1 MFVKDVNPKTYCGC
15 KEDSRYFLKENM
27 LSELVTEYQK
37 EQARQNLGID
47 SSGSIISNI
56 FKRIEKDKDNI
67 IIEYNIIPDK
77 INYSLNSGSPKEID
91 TIEGTYYKIGITGQS
106 VNDITIETVYTKDND
121 IKTDISTKKFYGNV
135 LSIDETSSE
144 NGVLNIKYTFKDDL
158 GKIDSKQITYNPIS
172 NNLLIDGTNA
182 QSNTLDINPTTI
194 DNNLKYQIPVLN
206 RYNRPGKVNI
216 EIESVSSDKP
226 GLITPDDYN
235 TFNEIQSLLTH
246 GDGEIISTG
255 DPFDTEITDSKFTI
269 NYNYKNLEG
278 GGESNITIPLVTDT
292 KAGLMSPTQY
302 DNLSLLDNNL
312 LNNLLIGGNDVNLI
326 SGELTEGGYKITVPQ
341 LRPNDYNPDEQ
352 QYEDITIPN
361 VTDSSN
367 GLMLGSDKLKL
378 DSITLDD
385 NNKIDSSMLPS
396 YVDDVVDIAVVAN
409 TLPTDNMANGDLG
422 FNTTDNKF
430 YLYNTNTKW
439 IDVSMTNPV
448 ETGKIYIATK
458 DGNKQYRW
466 SGTTMVQITSGNLV
480 IGTVTGTAF
489 DGGKGKAIEDW
500 KNLLSTYSYSV
511 LNIAVPDSNKVT
523 IDYNYTTFGTLSSQL
538 RHLDIPTVTTSL
550 AGVMSASDKAKLD
563 SIEEN
568 ANNYTLPTASVMDLG
583 GIKAGAEPAYD
594 ISEEYI
600 AYTNSIGNAC
610 IKLPLIG
617 GKSGDVNVN
626 QGLLSLT
633 DYNTFKSKQ
642 DALVSGTNI
651 KTINNQSIL
660 GSGNINIESGES
672 STIYDLTKINA
683 LTGSSS
689 SSDVQ
694 SAFTPLSGGS
704 SPSVPQVGNILRTND
719 TGYPYNT
726 VVYAQS
732 TDNGEGI
739 KSFKYLSGTVI
750 RTIQVMPDFSAVN
763 VTEINLA
770 ETGYEPKKYDYDK
783 VMALSNESTQPDVNK
798 AFTPIGGDA
807 VELPMPGDLLVS
819 TNDKNHVIFLA
830 REQST
835 MSNAPFNIKYIYGST
850 LRIINIRLSPMF
862 SISVVDTD
870 LYKEDADK
878 EVLKINPLTSAN
890 GSHTVDVGVTYQQLK
905 DAISDSKIIMDSSGR
920 IYAASGTDT
929 LTLKNIDI
937 AHNVL
942 DCSVYSI
949 PSYSGTTATY
959 TTKGYGFVSN
969 IIIPVTFL
977 SGSLNGTNESIKYT
991 DMMNAIFYGSILD
1004 DRGIRYNAYVESSP
1018 RSIILTALKDAT
1030 TYVSYT
1036 IGMSDNG
1043 GLKLMAR
1050 TETVNIGISA
1060 GDKAKL
1066 DKITA
1071 PTINTLSNTQ
1081 ITDNSVDKLKLIND
1095 KLNELMNILHSEGL
1109 ITKENQS

>member
-361 VTDSSN
+361 VTNSSN
-367 GLMLGSDKLKL
+367 GLMLSSDKTKL

-396 YVDDVVDIAVVAN
+396 YVDDVIDIAVVAN
-409 TLPTDNMANGDLG
+409 TLPIDNMVNGDLG

-466 SGTTMVQITSGNLV
+466 SGTTMVQITSSNLV

-719 TGYPYNT
+719 TGYPFNT

-739 KSFKYLSGTVI
+739 KSFKYLSGATI
-750 RTIQVMPDFSAVN
+750 RAIQVMPDFSAVN
-763 VTEINLA
+763 VAEFDLNKEIESSDVVRLTVSLEEGQSVNMGVSLEELEEKNPLFITDKEQRLFYVSSISSRSA
-770 ETGYEPKKYDYDK
+770 ILIGILFEP
-783 VMALSNESTQPDVNK
+783 
-798 AFTPIGGDA
+798 
-807 VELPMPGDLLVS
+807 
-819 TNDKNHVIFLA
+819 
-830 REQST
+830 
-835 MSNAPFNIKYIYGST
+835 YGS
-850 LRIINIRLSPMF
+850 NC
-862 SISVVDTD
+862 
-870 LYKEDADK
+870 
-878 EVLKINPLTSAN
+878 LTN
-890 GSHTVDVGVTYQQLK
+890 KV
-905 DAISDSKIIMDSSGR
+905 
-920 IYAASGTDT
+920 
-929 LTLKNIDI
+929 
-937 AHNVL
+937 
-942 DCSVYSI
+942 
-949 PSYSGTTATY
+949 
-959 TTKGYGFVSN
+959 F
-969 IIIPVTFL
+969 
-977 SGSLNGTNESIKYT
+977 
-991 DMMNAIFYGSILD
+991 
-1004 DRGIRYNAYVESSP
+1004 
-1018 RSIILTALKDAT
+1018 
-1030 TYVSYT
+1030 
-1036 IGMSDNG
+1036 
-1043 GLKLMAR
+1043 
-1050 TETVNIGISA
+1050 
-1060 GDKAKL
+1060 
-1066 DKITA
+1066 
-1071 PTINTLSNTQ
+1071 TLSNNEDGTVTVAERDDTDKIPAIGSDGKIPAALLPEDVLMSDEDKGKLDSITNPIELDLTSIEVMLQ
-1081 ITDNSVDKLKLIND
+1081 IDTIQGQVPDVYSSINSDNYINSRIKLNIDNSDVYINPTSATKMADNSYTFNTVYTNDLTEYKLYGIVINITT
-1095 KLNELMNILHSEGL
+1095 NSEVTIVIQHL
-1109 ITKENQS
+1109 SVQ